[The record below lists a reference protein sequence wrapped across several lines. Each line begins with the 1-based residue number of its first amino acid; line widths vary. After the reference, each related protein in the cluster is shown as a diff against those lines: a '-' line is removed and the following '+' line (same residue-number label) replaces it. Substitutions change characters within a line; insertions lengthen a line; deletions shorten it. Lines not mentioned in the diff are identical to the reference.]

1 MVLDDL
7 KRKVL
12 ISHEESVINQNE
24 IYKKRL
30 TLTRRARFNEIPF
43 VAMLVRL
50 HVPPIT

>member
-24 IYKKRL
+24 IYKKDENFNM
-30 TLTRRARFNEIPF
+30 TRSI
-43 VAMLVRL
+43 
-50 HVPPIT
+50 